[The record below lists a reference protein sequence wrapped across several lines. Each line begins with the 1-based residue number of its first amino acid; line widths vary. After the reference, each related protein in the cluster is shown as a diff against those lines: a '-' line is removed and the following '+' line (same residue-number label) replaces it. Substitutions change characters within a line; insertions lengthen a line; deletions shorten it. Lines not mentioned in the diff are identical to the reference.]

1 MFLSI
6 SLQNFNCKDNIRHAQ
21 KSSTPI
27 LFNLIKAKFCCAIG
41 IDAVW
46 RSPRLRL
53 RKPGGAAL
61 MEIFGYIVSGLA
73 FLIVKNNL
81 AIFLFDA
88 YFFTTVGKRT
98 HIKKIPVVLDYL

>member
-1 MFLSI
+1 
-6 SLQNFNCKDNIRHAQ
+6 
-21 KSSTPI
+21 
-27 LFNLIKAKFCCAIG
+27 
-41 IDAVW
+41 
-46 RSPRLRL
+46 
-53 RKPGGAAL
+53 

-81 AIFLFDA
+81 AIFLFDT